1 MPPPQTE
8 ANGKIMKMG
17 GSISLLDSLYLFF
30 TNEKSFGILV
40 LKENP
45 FQVSSQKKHEEPSPT
60 IVMAIPMNA
69 VNNF

>member
-8 ANGKIMKMG
+8 ANEKIMKMG
-17 GSISLLDSLYLFF
+17 GLISLLDSLYLFF

-45 FQVSSQKKHEEPSPT
+45 F
-60 IVMAIPMNA
+60 
-69 VNNF
+69 